1 MTTTRTAYRIG
12 APCDGDTCFW
22 QVVEYV
28 DRFGARI
35 EPPRDYADTPLDI
48 VGTPDTLR
56 AIAAALVSIA
66 DYQECY
72 MGTDPAEAT
81 EVNGG

>member
-12 APCDGDTCFW
+12 APCDGDDCFW
-22 QVVEYV
+22 QVIETV
-28 DRFGARI
+28 DGFGARI
-35 EPPRDYADTPLDI
+35 ETPDSHGADAIDI
-48 VGTPDTLR
+48 DGTPDILR

-72 MGTDPAEAT
+72 FGEEAADAER
-81 EVNGG
+81 